1 MVGRG
6 KAKEEPTMPLEACVR
21 LKTPRPFSAP
31 LSEEEAVKLLRE
43 LMRTMIAD
51 GRLQVNT
58 KVRVESPPCP
68 KT

>member
-1 MVGRG
+1 
-6 KAKEEPTMPLEACVR
+6 MPLEACVR